1 MKGDPVARIRI
12 GPLLIACL
20 VTAGIFRSD
29 IGFSSAQE
37 RGTQSATGGF
47 ELDEAT
53 IAGLMRDQQ
62 AGRYTARRIAEEY
75 LARIQAL
82 DRNGPSLQSVLE
94 LNPDALAIA
103 DALDAERQAGRLRG
117 PLHGIPV
124 LIKDNIDTADRMSTS
139 AASLALEGSIAARD
153 AFIVERLRAAGAV
166 ILGKTNLSEWANFR
180 STHSTSGW
188 SGRGGL
194 VLNPYALD
202 RNPCGSSSGTAAAI
216 AANFAAIGVGT
227 ETDGSIVCPSSA
239 ASLVGIK
246 PTVGLVSRSGIVP
259 IAHSQDTAGPM
270 ARTVEDAAL
279 LLGVLA
285 GVDPRDQATTA
296 RGRTPEDYRA
306 SLDTNGLRGARI
318 GVARAKFFGYSEV
331 TDKIAATAIERMK
344 ALGAVIVDPA
354 DIPNAGTYD
363 ESELEVLLYEFKADL
378 NKYLGALGPSARVH
392 SLADVIAFNEANR
405 AREMPFFGQELMLDA
420 QKKGPLTDKAYR
432 DALAKNLRLSRK
444 EGIDAVL
451 DRLHLD
457 ALVVPTG
464 NPPWVTDLVNGDHFT
479 GSSSTPAAVAGYPA
493 ITVPAGYAFGLP
505 VGISFIGRA
514 WSEALLIKFAYAY
527 EQATKHRSPPKFLA
541 TADLTAR

>member
-457 ALVVPTG
+457 ALVAPTG